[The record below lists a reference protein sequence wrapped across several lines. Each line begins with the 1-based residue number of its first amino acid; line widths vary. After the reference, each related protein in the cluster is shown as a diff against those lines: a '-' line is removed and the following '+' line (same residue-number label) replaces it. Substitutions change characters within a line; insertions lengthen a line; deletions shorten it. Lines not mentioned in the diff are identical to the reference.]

1 MVVHRKG
8 DNVAEEIYFVY
19 CHTNKSNNKK
29 YFGITKQKPKDRWDS
44 GHGYRGNRY
53 FWSAIKKYG
62 WDNFEHI
69 ILKDSLSLE
78 EANYWEE
85 YYIKQYNSTDNNF
98 GYNLSLGGNNK
109 GSIAGK
115 NNKLNKKII
124 CLETKK
130 IYPSARIASQE
141 LKIDES
147 CIRKVC
153 KRERQSAGGF
163 HWEDYDENK
172 DYTITVPPL
181 ARGVGNTR
189 KVKCIET
196 EEIFSSCIEAANKIG
211 SSSSLIGRCCR
222 GTQKTTREL
231 HFCYIGGE

>member
-1 MVVHRKG
+1 MMS
-8 DNVAEEIYFVY
+8 YCVY
-19 CHTNKSNNKK
+19 KHTNKINGKVYIGQSSNIKERWSRK
-29 YFGITKQKPKDRWDS
+29 GTCYKGCTYF
-44 GHGYRGNRY
+44 YN
-53 FWSAIKKYG
+53 AIQKYG

-130 IYPSARIASQE
+130 IYPSARIASQK

-222 GTQKTTREL
+222 GTQKTTRGL